1 MSLTR
6 EQQDEIQRIVTQQ
19 INDVLKRRLL
29 RAPVQ
34 PITPQPLIPPGGGAR
49 RETQQAGILGPAG
62 PGSAPA
68 ATNPGVNWWAA
79 QQGAGQQSAG
89 QQSGDVQ
96 AQPQRAGPV
105 QQAAPGPAQP
115 GQPGAQGHAV
125 GSAAAAFD
133 NASDGAV
140 AAAVAQAL
148 VEAQTTLTMQLKATL
163 VRLKD
168 VVTEAQELARRMER
182 LLGEAPASDEPSG

>member
-34 PITPQPLIPPGGGAR
+34 PVTPQPLVPPGGGAR
-49 RETQQAGILGPAG
+49 REAQQGGILGPAA

-68 ATNPGVNWWAA
+68 STNPGVNWWAA
-79 QQGAGQQSAG
+79 PQGAGQPSAQQHGSGDPSQPQSAG
-89 QQSGDVQ
+89 
-96 AQPQRAGPV
+96 PE

-115 GQPGAQGHAV
+115 GQTGAQGHAV

-133 NASDGAV
+133 NASAGAV

-168 VVTEAQELARRMER
+168 VVTEAQELSRRMER